1 MALRCRELYL
11 QVLLYGAQPLLQCL
25 LDQVLKLFVV
35 DMDVLHHYCDH
46 HCIWPAMQCL
56 TPADISH
63 NGTSP
68 QRKVPLKLLESSV
81 PKHARSI

>member
-1 MALRCRELYL
+1 MYL

-56 TPADISH
+56 TPADIMFL
-63 NGTSP
+63 
-68 QRKVPLKLLESSV
+68 RC
-81 PKHARSI
+81 KHANLTPKLPLPQGIP